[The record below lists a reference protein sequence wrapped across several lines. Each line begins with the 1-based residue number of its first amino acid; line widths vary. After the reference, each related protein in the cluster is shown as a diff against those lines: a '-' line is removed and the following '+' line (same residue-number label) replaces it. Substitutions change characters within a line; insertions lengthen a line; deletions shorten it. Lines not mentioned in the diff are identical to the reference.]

1 MKICYSGILN
11 VQAYTANSC
20 GRRPL
25 VPAKQA
31 EDYARIVGGVE
42 SVRGDWAWSCSLRLN
57 DNHICGGSLVAS
69 KWIVSAAH
77 CVSAIVTDP
86 SVYTW
91 ACGIHDRTV
100 DDTWTQKFTTVSVA
114 RHPDYSG
121 SKIQNDIAIFEV
133 DEEATYTD
141 NVMPVCFPAADDVF
155 ESQESIAVGWGSTSS
170 GGSSASKHREV
181 SLPILTN
188 AKCEERFDG
197 TSNLIEPKTQLCAG
211 EEGGDKDTCQGDS
224 GGPLVVKK
232 ADGNWYLAGL
242 TSWGYG
248 CGDGGVYTR
257 ASAFRAWVESYT
269 GPLPTGRDS

>member
-1 MKICYSGILN
+1 
-11 VQAYTANSC
+11 
-20 GRRPL
+20 
-25 VPAKQA
+25 
-31 EDYARIVGGVE
+31 
-42 SVRGDWAWSCSLRLN
+42 
-57 DNHICGGSLVAS
+57 
-69 KWIVSAAH
+69 
-77 CVSAIVTDP
+77 
-86 SVYTW
+86 
-91 ACGIHDRTV
+91 
-100 DDTWTQKFTTVSVA
+100 
-114 RHPDYSG
+114 
-121 SKIQNDIAIFEV
+121 
-133 DEEATYTD
+133 
-141 NVMPVCFPAADDVF
+141 MPVCFPAADDVF

-232 ADGNWYLAGL
+232 GDGNWYLAGL
-242 TSWGYG
+242 TSWVKIKSKSNIPLNSKISSFFQGYG